1 LAKCDPTGDIPEI
14 VMEVS
19 PAHTKIYSVT
29 ELNTEI
35 KTILEQQFPFV
46 WISGEISNFSIPAS
60 GHFYFSLKDR
70 SAQISA
76 VMFRGQ
82 NRRLKFDLE
91 NGMSI
96 TGLGRI
102 SVYEPRGTYQII
114 FEHIEPKGVGALQ
127 LAFEQLKNRLDSEGL
142 FDDRL
147 KKPLPFLP
155 EKIHV
160 ITSPT
165 GAVVH
170 DIIHVAGRRFAGI
183 GIDVIPVMVQGEGAA
198 ESIANG
204 ITLANSCDDAEVIIL
219 ARGGGSL
226 EDLQAF
232 NSEIVARA
240 IHATAVPIVSAVGH
254 ETDYTI
260 ADFVAD
266 LRAPTPSAA
275 AEIVIPSKDA
285 LLQKIEEYKSLNYHL
300 LNHYIDQFKTKL
312 DTFSKRLVDPRNK
325 MDDYRLAID
334 EKTERLQ
341 RGMTQ
346 LLLHSRERLDWKIE
360 ALYYNSPDGYI
371 AKLKEKLNNQLM
383 LLKQFFKIC
392 TTDKHHVFREAL
404 GRLNALNPADILTR
418 GYSITRTIPEANI
431 VTSSRTVDIGQH
443 LEVLLAN
450 GSLTCS
456 VKERKDHAQKDV

>member
-1 LAKCDPTGDIPEI
+1 MDVT
-14 VMEVS
+14 
-19 PAHTKIYSVT
+19 PARTKIYSVS
-29 ELNTEI
+29 ELNAEI
-35 KTILEQQFPFV
+35 KTLLEQQFPFV
-46 WISGEISNFSIPAS
+46 WLSGEISNFSIPAS
-60 GHFYFSLKDR
+60 GHFYFSLKDQ

-91 NGMSI
+91 DGMSI

-114 FEHIEPKGVGALQ
+114 FEHMEPKGIGALQ
-127 LAFEQLKNRLDSEGL
+127 LAFEQLKNRLESEGL

-147 KKPLPFLP
+147 KMPLPFLP

-170 DIIHVAGRRFAGI
+170 DIIHVARRRFSGI
-183 GIDVIPVMVQGEGAA
+183 GIDVIPVMVQGEGAV
-198 ESIANG
+198 ESIADG

-226 EDLQAF
+226 EDLQAY

-240 IHATAVPIVSAVGH
+240 IHAATVPVVSAVGH

-275 AEIVIPSKDA
+275 AEIVIPSKET
-285 LLQKIEEYKSLNYHL
+285 LLQKIEEYKTLNYHL
-300 LNHYIDQFKTKL
+300 IKHYIDQLGTKI
-312 DTFSKRLVDPRNK
+312 DTFRKRLVDPRKK

-334 EKTERLQ
+334 EKTERLH
-341 RGMTQ
+341 RSVMQ
-346 LLLHSRERLDWKIE
+346 LLLHRRERLDWKKE
-360 ALYYNSPDGYI
+360 ALYYNSPDSYI
-371 AKLKEKLNNQLM
+371 IKLKEKLNNQAA
-383 LLKQFFKIC
+383 LLKQFFKIYM
-392 TTDKHHVFREAL
+392 TNKHHNFREVF
-404 GRLNALNPADILTR
+404 GKLNALNPSDILTR
-418 GYSITRTIPEANI
+418 GYSITRTIPDATI
-431 VTSSRTVDIGQH
+431 VTNSQVVDIGQH
-443 LEVLLAN
+443 VEVLLAS

-456 VKERKDHAQKDV
+456 IKERKDDAQKDV